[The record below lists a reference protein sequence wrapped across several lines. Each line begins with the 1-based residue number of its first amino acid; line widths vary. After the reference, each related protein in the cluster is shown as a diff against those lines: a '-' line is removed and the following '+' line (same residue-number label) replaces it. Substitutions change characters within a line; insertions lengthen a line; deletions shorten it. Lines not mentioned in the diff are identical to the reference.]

1 MENVEGVILRAGA
14 SNPRKGFEWPAQYF
28 FKLSV
33 PSILEEVEDRFDVKA
48 PFFLFFSNFRDH
60 CDFGTKSGKSGTD
73 FRQGPFFLEITM
85 ILVQKVGNLRLIS
98 GEDHFFFFLEITM
111 ILRQKVANLK
121 LISGEDLFFGD
132 HYDFGAKSGVFCLFG
147 PPIFSMGQN
156 GPRLKKVGHP

>member
-1 MENVEGVILRAGA
+1 MNFLFFFFTSIYPSDSWKTLKALYLGQGRPTHG
-14 SNPRKGFEWPAQYF
+14 PRKGFEWPAQYF

-60 CDFGTKSGKSGTD
+60 CDFGTKSGKSETD

-98 GEDHFFFFLEITM
+98 GEDHFFFF
-111 ILRQKVANLK
+111 
-121 LISGEDLFFGD
+121 
-132 HYDFGAKSGVFCLFG
+132 
-147 PPIFSMGQN
+147 
-156 GPRLKKVGHP
+156 